1 MSVGSVAMSETVVRP
16 LHLSVEQYHRMSEA
30 GLFEDFARVEL
41 LDGEVLVIHQIGPRH
56 ASCVDRLNA
65 LFAPLWER
73 AVLRVQN
80 PLSLADDSE
89 PIPDF
94 LLVRRRPGGYA
105 DVHPEPADVHL
116 AVEVYDT
123 THAIDRERKSA
134 RYAARGIREYWVVDL
149 VADTVEVRR
158 RPDGERWGDVHLAR
172 AGETISPVDFPDLP
186 VEVAALLPPRA
197 EP

>member
-1 MSVGSVAMSETVVRP
+1 MKVTVVRP

-30 GLFEDFARVEL
+30 GFFDDFARVEL

-56 ASCVDRLNA
+56 ASCVDRLIV
-65 LFAPLWER
+65 LFAPLLGR

-80 PLSLADDSE
+80 PLSLAEDSE

-94 LLVRRRPGGYA
+94 LLARRRPGEYGDA
-105 DVHPEPADVHL
+105 HPEPADVHL

-123 THAIDRERKSA
+123 THAIDRERKAA
-134 RYAARGIREYWVVDL
+134 RYAVRGIREYWVVDL

-172 AGETISPVDFPDLP
+172 AGETISTLEFPDHA
-186 VEVAALLPPRA
+186 VDVAALLPPRA